1 MPLEKCHQP
10 LPGFCPPM
18 AAGQRIAKRRRKERA
33 GVKQWLTKF
42 SEFTGTNWSA
52 FQNDVSHFLYTPLF
66 KTVNR

>member
-1 MPLEKCHQP
+1 
-10 LPGFCPPM
+10 M